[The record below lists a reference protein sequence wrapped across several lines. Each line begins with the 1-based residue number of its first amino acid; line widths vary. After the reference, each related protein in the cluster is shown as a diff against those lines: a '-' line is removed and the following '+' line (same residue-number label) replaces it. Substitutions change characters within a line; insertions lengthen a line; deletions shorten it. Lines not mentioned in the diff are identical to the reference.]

1 MSNLDKF
8 KLNPSAV
15 LHLRDGDDELMFA
28 DGPDGTQDESRPMRI
43 HAYGPG
49 SKVYAKASAAQSN
62 RTMDRIKAKGKSN
75 QTAKEITE
83 ERAKF
88 LAECTFKMENIEI
101 DELTETALY
110 TAVYSELELCFI
122 PMQLDKWMNDTSNF
136 TKKSPT
142 A

>member
-88 LAECTFKMENIEI
+88 LAECTFKITGVVVRHYCATQAEA
-101 DELTETALY
+101 DEWCAY
-110 TAVYSELELCFI
+110 HKAGGHNAVSWEL
-122 PMQLDKWMNDTSNF
+122 
-136 TKKSPT
+136 
-142 A
+142 